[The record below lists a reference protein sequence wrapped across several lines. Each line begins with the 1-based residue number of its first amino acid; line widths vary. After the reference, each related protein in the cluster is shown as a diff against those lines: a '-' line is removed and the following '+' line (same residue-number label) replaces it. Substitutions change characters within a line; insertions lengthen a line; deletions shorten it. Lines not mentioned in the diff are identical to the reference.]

1 MEYIINILLRMRP
14 NYKFGEVIKRMM
26 SECMFPDSCIER
38 VNGQIKKLNL
48 QPPILEV
55 PEKKLGDKKKSSKSS
70 SDK

>member
-14 NYKFGEVIKRMM
+14 NYKFGEAIKRMM

-38 VNGQIKKLNL
+38 VNDQIKKLNL
-48 QPPILEV
+48 QPPILEA